1 MYLTYA
7 EYAGMGGTITEAA
20 YTRFEFITRKT
31 IDYHTFN
38 RLASLTE
45 QSEAVKMCMFELI
58 GAIQQTDKI
67 TSAVSSERIGDYSV
81 SYASN
86 STEIVQGE
94 LSSVI
99 ESYLA
104 GEKTAD
110 GIPLL
115 YMGVSEIAN

>member
-20 YTRFEFITRKT
+20 YTRLEFKAQKS
-31 IDYHTFN
+31 IDYYTFN
-38 RLASLTE
+38 RLTSLTE
-45 QSEAVKMCMFELI
+45 QSETVKMCMFELI
-58 GAIQQTDKI
+58 GAIQQTD
-67 TSAVSSERIGDYSV
+67 TVTGAVSSERIGDYSV
-81 SYASN
+81 SYAS
-86 STEIVQGE
+86 SSVEIIQNE
-94 LSSVI
+94 LSNVI

-115 YMGVSEIAN
+115 YMGVAEIAN